1 SNLCSGLNT
10 CNWQDANGCLGTST
24 VTINQ
29 PQAISVSIPT
39 VSTICIGESSN
50 LTANALGGNGSYTY
64 TWSSGATPNNTVS
77 VSVSPTVTTI
87 YSVTVTDGN
96 NCAPAVSSVTVT
108 VNPPLLVTGSA
119 DVTLCSGQIANLSA
133 AALGGDGNYSY
144 SWSPSTNPTTGP
156 AVSATPVS
164 NTTYTVTVTDGCGT
178 PSATDIINVTV
189 SASSNVTVTASQTS
203 GCAPVCAVF
212 NANSNNGLQ
221 SINWSFT
228 NGVNTTGSPTS
239 SLCFNNA
246 GTYGVTVNYLDNN
259 GCPGT
264 YTDNSILNVYAVP
277 VAEFS
282 ASPETTTVYEPL
294 ISFTDLSSGA
304 VVSQWN
310 WNFGNVE
317 DSSSTSQN
325 PSFMYTEVGP
335 YVVSLVVTTSNG
347 CSDSVQHTVY
357 IADEFS
363 LYVPNAFTPNQDG
376 KNEVFQPKG
385 LGVDE

>member
-1 SNLCSGLNT
+1 VCDGQLAVIPSPNTGPFSFYSYSWQTGNYNTATVTNVCPGTYTVTVSNNAGCISTATVSVGQPTALSSTLTGVTDATCNGVCDGSATLTLNGGTPPYSYSWSNGSFVPNPSNLCSGLNT

-50 LTANALGGNGSYTY
+50 LTANALGGNGSYSY

-96 NCAPAVSSVTVT
+96 NCSPAVSSVTVT

-164 NTTYTVTVTDGCGT
+164 NTTYTVT
-178 PSATDIINVTV
+178 
-189 SASSNVTVTASQTS
+189 
-203 GCAPVCAVF
+203 
-212 NANSNNGLQ
+212 
-221 SINWSFT
+221 
-228 NGVNTTGSPTS
+228 
-239 SLCFNNA
+239 
-246 GTYGVTVNYLDNN
+246 
-259 GCPGT
+259 
-264 YTDNSILNVYAVP
+264 
-277 VAEFS
+277 
-282 ASPETTTVYEPL
+282 
-294 ISFTDLSSGA
+294 
-304 VVSQWN
+304 
-310 WNFGNVE
+310 
-317 DSSSTSQN
+317 
-325 PSFMYTEVGP
+325 
-335 YVVSLVVTTSNG
+335 
-347 CSDSVQHTVY
+347 
-357 IADEFS
+357 
-363 LYVPNAFTPNQDG
+363 
-376 KNEVFQPKG
+376 
-385 LGVDE
+385 